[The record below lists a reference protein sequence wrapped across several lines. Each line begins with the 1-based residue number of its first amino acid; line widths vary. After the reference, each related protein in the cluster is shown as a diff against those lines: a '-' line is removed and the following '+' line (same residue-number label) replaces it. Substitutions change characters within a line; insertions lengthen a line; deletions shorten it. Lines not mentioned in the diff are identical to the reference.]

1 MSSNKDKVMKTL
13 IEENLKLRNRIVQ
26 LERELEIMQSRHVD
40 VLHELLEC
48 KLSIREILDIKKKK
62 KKTIRCFAMQTN
74 VVRLV
79 SDS

>member
-1 MSSNKDKVMKTL
+1 MSSDKDKVMKTL

-48 KLSIREILDIKKKK
+48 KLSIREILDILKDNSMFRSENERSSSNK
-62 KKTIRCFAMQTN
+62 R
-74 VVRLV
+74 
-79 SDS
+79 

>member
-1 MSSNKDKVMKTL
+1 MSDNKDKVMRTL

-26 LERELEIMQSRHVD
+26 LERELEIMQSKHVD
-40 VLHELLEC
+40 VLYELLEY
-48 KLSIREILDIKKKK
+48 KLSIREILDIKK

>member
-1 MSSNKDKVMKTL
+1 MSDNKDKVMKTL

-26 LERELEIMQSRHVD
+26 LERELEIMQSKHVD
-40 VLHELLEC
+40 VLYELLEY
-48 KLSIREILDIKKKK
+48 KLSIREILDIKKK

>member
-1 MSSNKDKVMKTL
+1 MSDNKDKVMKTL

-62 KKTIRCFAMQTN
+62 KTIRCFAMQTN

>member
-26 LERELEIMQSRHVD
+26 LERELEIMQSKHVD

-48 KLSIREILDIKKKK
+48 KLSIREILDILKDNSMF
-62 KKTIRCFAMQTN
+62 RSGN
-74 VVRLV
+74 ELGS
-79 SDS
+79 SDKR

>member
-26 LERELEIMQSRHVD
+26 LERELEIMQSKHVD

-48 KLSIREILDIKKKK
+48 KLSIREILDILKDNLMY
-62 KKTIRCFAMQTN
+62 RN
-74 VVRLV
+74 VNECSSSNKR
-79 SDS
+79 

>member
-1 MSSNKDKVMKTL
+1 MSDNKDKVMKTL

-26 LERELEIMQSRHVD
+26 LERELEIMQSKHVD
-40 VLHELLEC
+40 VLYELLEY
-48 KLSIREILDIKKKK
+48 KLSIREILDIKK

>member
-26 LERELEIMQSRHVD
+26 LERELEIMQSKQVD

-48 KLSIREILDIKKKK
+48 KLSIREILDILKNGSMFRNANDRSSSSK
-62 KKTIRCFAMQTN
+62 R
-74 VVRLV
+74 
-79 SDS
+79 

>member
-62 KKTIRCFAMQTN
+62 TIRCFAMQTN

>member
-26 LERELEIMQSRHVD
+26 LEQELEIMQSKHVD

-48 KLSIREILDIKKKK
+48 KLSIREILDILKDNLMY
-62 KKTIRCFAMQTN
+62 RN
-74 VVRLV
+74 VNE
-79 SDS
+79 